1 MRWFL
6 LLLLAGPVFAQDV
19 EDLLERER
27 FQEARRVAEQRLRDD
42 PDNKVLKEQWAV
54 ALRGHARD
62 LQRAE
67 GYDAAIAFLEKNLAH
82 RVLAWAYGETCL
94 WAGREAEGVQVLRGC
109 GLPVA
114 ERIVPE
120 LQLLWRLRRYDELI
134 ARAREA
140 SRTVPE
146 DEAAK
151 CLAWEKFGREESA
164 MRKRLLSGATR
175 GRNAA
180 IIALLSI
187 LLAAAA
193 IHRLAPPATQKQQ

>member
-1 MRWFL
+1 MRCLL
-6 LLLLAGPVFAQDV
+6 LLLLAGPLFAQDV

-27 FQEARRVAEQRLRDD
+27 FQEARRVVEKRLRDD
-42 PDNKVLKEQWAV
+42 PNNKVLKEQWAV
-54 ALRGHARD
+54 AVRGQARD
-62 LQRAE
+62 LQRAD

-82 RVLAWAYGETCL
+82 KVLAWAYGETCL
-94 WAGREAEGVQVLRGC
+94 WAGREAEGVKVLRGC
-109 GLPVA
+109 GLPLA

-134 ARAREA
+134 ARAQAA
-140 SRTVPE
+140 SKTVPGNE
-146 DEAAK
+146 VA
-151 CLAWEKFGREESA
+151 AWEKFGRDESA

-193 IHRLAPPATQKQQ
+193 IHRFAPAATPKQQ